1 LRPLQVKAM
10 VVQHLWALL
19 RGGFVQWE
27 RRAVFARRL
36 ARLVARWRRRR
47 GVAVL
52 AQVSFCRH
60 RFSAT

>member
-1 LRPLQVKAM
+1 M